1 MSLHI
6 PTRFHVTTVVGL
18 QYGDEG
24 KGKIVQQLA
33 SSGLYD
39 ISARFNGGPNAGHTI
54 YYEDK
59 HKVVTHV
66 VPTGVIAGIRINF
79 IGPGCVVDPV
89 LLKKE
94 IEELMALGIN
104 HKTIYLSE
112 LVPLITPYDRDLDG
126 FMNGKIGTT
135 GRGIG
140 PAYANRAHRIGPNIA
155 SCLAFGP
162 DEQLSSYLSDLFSF
176 YNGKWAGGLSIKEY
190 TDKSIIE
197 CTEWLDSFEWILK
210 NINIAKKDFLF
221 SDGEAMS
228 ILGGNPISLVLAEGA
243 QAMMLD
249 NTFGTYPF
257 VTSSN
262 CLPSAVY
269 SGLGLPGSAKLDKVI
284 GVFKAYNTR
293 VGEGPFS
300 TEVFG
305 EVADKIRTA
314 GCEFGSTTKRPR
326 RIGWIDLTELRYA
339 VELSGATDLYMT
351 KADVLSPKV
360 VDEVRVCT
368 SLNSGGKPRSWKT
381 FEPFVTTGVKKPMHI
396 NGSLHQFIVF
406 LEEQLGQHIPKV
418 SLGVLADDLVST
430 RAEAMR

>member
-1 MSLHI
+1 MNLHI
-6 PTRFHVTTVVGL
+6 PNRFHVTTVVGL

-24 KGKIVQQLA
+24 KGKIVQGLA
-33 SSGLYD
+33 SSGLYN

-54 YYEDK
+54 YYKDK

-66 VPTGVIAGIRINF
+66 IPTGVIAGIPINF

-112 LVPLITPYDRDLDG
+112 LVHLITPYDRKIDAE
-126 FMNGKIGTT
+126 MNKAIGTT

-140 PAYANRAHRIGPNIA
+140 PTYAHKTHRIGINIA
-155 SCLAFGP
+155 LCLEKGS
-162 DEQLSSYLSDLFSF
+162 EELVS
-176 YNGKWAGGLSIKEY
+176 EY
-190 TDKSIIE
+190 FFKLADVYRQDWISVSPKDHE
-197 CTEWLDSFEWILK
+197 EWIDSLDWILE
-210 NINIAKKDFLF
+210 NINIAKKNFFF
-221 SDGEAMS
+221 SDGEAHG
-228 ILGGNPISLVLAEGA
+228 LLRGDPIPLVLAEGA
-243 QAMMLD
+243 QAIMLD
-249 NTFGTYPF
+249 NTYGTYPF

-269 SGLGLPGSAKLDKVI
+269 SGLGLPGNAKLEKVI

-300 TEVFG
+300 TEVLDG
-305 EVADKIRTA
+305 VAEPIRIA

-326 RIGWIDLTELRYA
+326 RIGWIDLAELRYA
-339 VELSGATDLYMT
+339 VELSGATELYMT
-351 KADVLSPKV
+351 KADVLSPRV

-368 SLNSGGKPRSWKT
+368 SLNSGGRPRSWKT

-430 RAEAMR
+430 RAESVR